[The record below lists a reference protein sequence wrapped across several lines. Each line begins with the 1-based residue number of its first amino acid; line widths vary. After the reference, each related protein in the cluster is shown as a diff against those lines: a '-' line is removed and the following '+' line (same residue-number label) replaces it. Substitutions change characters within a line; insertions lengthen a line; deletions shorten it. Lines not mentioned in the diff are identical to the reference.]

1 MNIRTKL
8 ILSVGVLTGMIIL
21 LVALSVVN
29 LQILTATE
37 PDSPAAMPG
46 LQRALLWISVTGG
59 ICILAGIVLLVWLP
73 RSISKPVQELKQGI
87 LEIANHNYEKR
98 LDMSGH
104 EEFREVA
111 DSFNRMAERLT
122 EYRASTLND
131 ILAAKKFLEAIVNS
145 IHEPIIGLNREH
157 EILFVNK
164 EALTVLNLKR
174 EEVVH
179 RSAEELSLK
188 NDLLRRLVRELVT
201 PEEKNEPLK
210 IYADNKES
218 YFQASYITIL
228 NTDAD
233 TDEPRNLGDVILLK
247 NITEFKELDSAKT
260 TFISTISHEL
270 KTPISAILMSLQL
283 LEDKRV
289 GALNGEQEQLS
300 KSIRD
305 NADRLLDI
313 TGELLNMTQV
323 EAGKLQMMP
332 KITKPIE
339 LIEYAIKANR
349 VQADKFNIHIEV
361 EYPDEKMPKLFID
374 SEKIAWVLTNLL
386 SNAIRY
392 SKENGRVVIGARHV
406 DSFIEMYVQ
415 DFGKGI
421 DPRYHQS
428 IFDRYFRVPGTKVQ
442 GSGLGL
448 SISKDFVEAH
458 GGTLTVQSELGK
470 GSRFVL
476 RLKA

>member
-1 MNIRTKL
+1 MNIKTKL
-8 ILSVGVLTGMIIL
+8 LFGVGILAGMIIL
-21 LVALSVVN
+21 LVTLSVVN
-29 LQILTATE
+29 LQLLTATE
-37 PDSPAAMPG
+37 PDSPAAMPA
-46 LQRALLWISVTGG
+46 LERALLWISVTGG
-59 ICILAGIVLLVWLP
+59 ICVLTGLVLLFWLP
-73 RSISKPVQELKQGI
+73 RSISKPILELKQGI

-98 LDMSGH
+98 LDMKNS

-122 EYRASTLND
+122 EYRASTLAD
-131 ILAAKKFLEAIVNS
+131 ILSAKKFLEAIVNS
-145 IHEPIIGLNREH
+145 INEPIIGLNTER
-157 EILFVNK
+157 EILFINN
-164 EALTVLNLKR
+164 EALNVLNLKR
-174 EEVVH
+174 ENVI
-179 RSAEELSLK
+179 RQSAEELSLK
-188 NDLLRRLVRELVT
+188 NDLLRRLIRELVS
-201 PEEKNEPLK
+201 PGDKKEPLK

-218 YFQASYITIL
+218 YFKAAYIPI
-228 NTDAD
+228 NNSNAD
-233 TDEPRNLGDVILLK
+233 KDEPHKLGDVILLK

-270 KTPISAILMSLQL
+270 KTPISAIMMSLQL

-289 GALNGEQEQLS
+289 GTLNEEQEQLS
-300 KSIRD
+300 KSIKD
-305 NADRLLDI
+305 SSQRLLEI

-339 LIEYAIKANR
+339 LIEYAIKANQ
-349 VQADKFNIHIEV
+349 VQADKFNIQIEV
-361 EYPDEKMPKLFID
+361 EYPEEKIGKLFVD

-392 SKENGRVVIGARHV
+392 SRENGRVVIGAQQEG
-406 DSFIEMYVQ
+406 DQIELYVQ

-458 GGTLTVQSELGK
+458 GGTLTVESELGK
-470 GSRFVL
+470 GSRFVIRL
-476 RLKA
+476 RA